1 MIFFPQ
7 ILRLSAGMTWWSC
20 AWLSMTPSPVSST
33 AQVSCGGVY
42 QIVEYIYTEWQV
54 SSTQSLHWHHWLVT
68 VCGLI
73 SAAGTVARHEDVKAV
88 TLRILTLLLSI
99 VAIVTILAIVTIHP
113 PRPHC
118 ASNQMTA
125 DTGVVA
131 TQFVETQLNVAPSH
145 SETPVLNRAALL

>member
-1 MIFFPQ
+1 M
-7 ILRLSAGMTWWSC
+7 
-20 AWLSMTPSPVSST
+20 
-33 AQVSCGGVY
+33 GVY
-42 QIVEYIYTEWQV
+42 INLLNI
-54 SSTQSLHWHHWLVT
+54 STKSDKSAVTSHWHHWLVT

-99 VAIVTILAIVTIHP
+99 VAIVTILAIVTIVAIVTIHP

-145 SETPVLNRAALL
+145 SETPLLNRAALL

>member
-20 AWLSMTPSPVSST
+20 AWLSMTPSPVWST
-33 AQVSCGGVY
+33 AQVSCGVY
-42 QIVEYIYTEWQV
+42 INLLNI
-54 SSTQSLHWHHWLVT
+54 STKSDKSAVTSHWHHWLVT

-99 VAIVTILAIVTIHP
+99 VAIVTILAIVAIHP